1 LKESFQRL
9 VPTML
14 GDTVGKVIKAEV
26 FVGKNLGQEN
36 DLSGVHREV
45 LSDVI
50 YGLNDVYIT
59 ALNRSRIEECLRIQT
74 VQHGFNLRECS
85 TQKFEQFLSRN
96 NLGLT
101 EFLVTNAFI
110 SLIADSRDNPLASVA
125 AQMQCQVANTV

>member
-1 LKESFQRL
+1 
-9 VPTML
+9 ML

-74 VQHGFNLRECS
+74 VQHRFNLRECS

-110 SLIADSRDNPLASVA
+110 SLIAESRDNPLASVA
-125 AQMQCQVANTV
+125 AQVQCQVANTV

>member
-1 LKESFQRL
+1 
-9 VPTML
+9 ML
-14 GDTVGKVIKAEV
+14 RDTAGKVIKAEI

-45 LSDVI
+45 LSDVV
-50 YGLNDVYIT
+50 YGLSDVYIA

-74 VQHGFNLRECS
+74 VQHRFNLRECS
-85 TQKFEQFLSRN
+85 MQKFEQFLSRN

-110 SLIADSRDNPLASVA
+110 LLIADSRDNLLASVA
-125 AQMQCQVANTV
+125 ALVQCQAVNSV

>member
-1 LKESFQRL
+1 
-9 VPTML
+9 ML

-85 TQKFEQFLSRN
+85 TQKFEQFLSRK

-110 SLIADSRDNPLASVA
+110 SLIAESRDNPLAGVA
-125 AQMQCQVANTV
+125 AQVQCQVANTV